1 MVDHRT
7 ALCAAALALLVSGC
21 TVDDADGRLIDRLCD
36 PALADYPQVSGS
48 ATCEISGD
56 AFKTTGMTDNSLGY
70 RLGPGGGALRV
81 RLNALEAPWDPT
93 WSLDV
98 LAAAAP
104 DHSELLRRTLTWGS
118 CGPACPDDPEDWG
131 AILPDNYNWVP
142 VVAALPGLGFNGSI
156 PADAY
161 LELSGKNIH
170 IVDLRVTY
178 GIRPD

>member
-7 ALCAAALALLVSGC
+7 APYAAVLALLASGC

-36 PALADYPQVSGS
+36 PALAEYPQVSGS

-56 AFKTTGMTDNSLGY
+56 AFKTTGMTGNSVGY
-70 RLGPGGGALRV
+70 RFGPAGGALRI
-81 RLNALEAPWDPT
+81 RLSALDAPWDSI

-98 LAAAAP
+98 LASAAP
-104 DHSELLRRTLTWGS
+104 DHSELLRRSLTWGS
-118 CGPACPDDPEDWG
+118 CGSACPDDPEDWG

-142 VVAALPGLGFNGSI
+142 VVAALPGLGFNGAV

-161 LELSGKNIH
+161 LELSGNNIH
-170 IVDLRVTY
+170 IVDLRATN
-178 GIRPD
+178 GIQAD